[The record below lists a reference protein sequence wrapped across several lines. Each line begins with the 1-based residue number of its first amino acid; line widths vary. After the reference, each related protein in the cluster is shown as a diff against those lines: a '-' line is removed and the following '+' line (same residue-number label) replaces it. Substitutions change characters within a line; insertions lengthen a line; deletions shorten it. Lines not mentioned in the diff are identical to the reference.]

1 MSNNDTRFDFL
12 GGMTVEEWFDSLD
25 GQALLEDFGKRRERE
40 KRFKERFAKRVKS
53 LTLYEQ
59 DRWMTRITT
68 SQKGHRLEALVG
80 EFISE
85 NGVKIGEDETGYI
98 FQYNHW
104 KAIQILDCYRFEY
117 TEEVPHE
124 YGDDIFYVLN
134 ITFLPDSSNLSIN
147 FPLKNYGSKY
157 FKTWKDANTFGTW
170 LVKIVYW
177 NVYKTQADYSIE
189 KIKLT
194 TVEEAKS
201 ELQNLIGSTK

>member
-1 MSNNDTRFDFL
+1 MDNGQKKYAFL
-12 GGMTVEEWFDSLD
+12 GGMTVEEWFNSPA
-25 GQALLEDFGKRRERE
+25 GQASLEDLRKLMERE

-53 LTLYEQ
+53 LTLEEQ
-59 DRWMTRITT
+59 NRWMTRITT
-68 SQKGHRLEALVG
+68 SQKDYRLEAWVG

-85 NGVKIGEDETGYI
+85 NGVKIGEDEYGYI
-98 FQYNHW
+98 FQYNNW

-157 FKTWKDANTFGTW
+157 FKAWKDANTFGTW
-170 LVKIVYW
+170 FVKSVL

-201 ELQNLIGSTK
+201 ELQNVIGSTK